1 MRRKLYLV
9 KLVICR
15 ICKFFASRF
24 LVIPKG
30 EENIDI
36 HNERLVTLFSAHH
49 VQTSISI

>member
-24 LVIPKG
+24 LVIPK
-30 EENIDI
+30 EENIDL
-36 HNERLVTLFSAHH
+36 HNGRLGTLFSAHH
-49 VQTSISI
+49 VQTSIAI